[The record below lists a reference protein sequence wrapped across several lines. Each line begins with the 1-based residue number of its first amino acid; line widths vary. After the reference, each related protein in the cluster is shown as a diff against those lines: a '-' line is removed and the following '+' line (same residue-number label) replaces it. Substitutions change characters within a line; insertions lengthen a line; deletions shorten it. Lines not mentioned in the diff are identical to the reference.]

1 MRQEE
6 EGDADDQERE
16 KTQGWQ
22 SVILED
28 QVQKHFEKGEVMGL
42 QDDTEISKMQ
52 WTKSNHYAQ
61 HQVTGESCGSCL
73 ERTREELETR
83 VWV

>member
-1 MRQEE
+1 MIKR
-6 EGDADDQERE
+6 ERRP
-16 KTQGWQ
+16 QGQQ

-61 HQVTGESCGSCL
+61 HQVTGESCCGSCL